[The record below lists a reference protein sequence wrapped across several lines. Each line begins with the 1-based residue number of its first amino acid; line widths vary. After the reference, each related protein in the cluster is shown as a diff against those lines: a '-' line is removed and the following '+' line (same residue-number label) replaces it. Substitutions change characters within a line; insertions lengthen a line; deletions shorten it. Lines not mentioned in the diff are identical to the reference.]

1 MIQKYKKS
9 RLFNF
14 ERKFN
19 MSDSQILRNTENVTD
34 FTKLNLIAF
43 AKYLILQ
50 NTEDIQL
57 IIELTRIVSLFYYL
71 RNYFIIKSNH

>member
-57 IIELTRIVSLFYYL
+57 IIALTRIVSLFYYL